1 MTSSPSASRGYALGR
16 PTTVADKSLVWRHT
30 RKRRKQADSEASPPE
45 TTMGFFEHADF
56 LNLIRN
62 LPSPIDD
69 AAGFAYICGW
79 RAGEISA

>member
-1 MTSSPSASRGYALGR
+1 MLNEDNAR
-16 PTTVADKSLVWRHT
+16 
-30 RKRRKQADSEASPPE
+30 Q
-45 TTMGFFEHADF
+45 GFFEHADF

-79 RAGEISA
+79 RAGEIFGLTWDALTGRAVRCGCGRPRMAKVVSCRLRVSCVCE